1 MGDVLYVS
9 FLLFYIIKIK
19 SVVFFDK
26 ICYILLDCDTMSFR
40 RGAMRK
46 VFSILV
52 ENTSGV
58 LSRVSGLFSRRGYN
72 ISSLTVAETENPG
85 LSRMTV
91 VADGDEPIL
100 EQIKQ
105 QLLKLED
112 VIEINELRSRES
124 VCRELMLIKVG
135 ADLEHRTSLTTLA
148 DIFHAKVVDVSNDS
162 RMMELTGNQDKLD
175 SFIKMLNDYEI
186 KEMVRTGITGL
197 MRADAEDYMD
207 NVASD

>member
-1 MGDVLYVS
+1 
-9 FLLFYIIKIK
+9 
-19 SVVFFDK
+19 
-26 ICYILLDCDTMSFR
+26 
-40 RGAMRK
+40 MRK
-46 VFSILV
+46 VLSILV

-72 ISSLTVAETENPG
+72 ISSLTVAETENPM

-91 VADGDEPIL
+91 VADGDEQIL
-100 EQIKQ
+100 EQIKN

-112 VIEINELRSRES
+112 VIEITELRSRES

-135 ADLEHRTSLTTLA
+135 ADDQKRVALSTIA

-162 RMMELTGNQDKLD
+162 IMMELTGNQDKLD
-175 SFIKMLNDYEI
+175 SFLKMLADYEI
-186 KEMVRTGITGL
+186 KEMVRTGVTGL

-207 NVASD
+207 NI

>member
-1 MGDVLYVS
+1 MVEALYCKLP
-9 FLLFYIIKIK
+9 FEKR
-19 SVVFFDK
+19 
-26 ICYILLDCDTMSFR
+26 TR
-40 RGAMRK
+40 
-46 VFSILV
+46 
-52 ENTSGV
+52 
-58 LSRVSGLFSRRGYN
+58 LS
-72 ISSLTVAETENPG
+72 AETENPG

-135 ADLEHRTSLTTLA
+135 ADMEHRTSLTTLA

-162 RMMELTGNQDKLD
+162 MMMELTGNQDKLD

>member
-1 MGDVLYVS
+1 
-9 FLLFYIIKIK
+9 
-19 SVVFFDK
+19 
-26 ICYILLDCDTMSFR
+26 
-40 RGAMRK
+40 MRK
-46 VFSILV
+46 VLSILV

-72 ISSLTVAETENPG
+72 ISSLTVAETENPM

-100 EQIKQ
+100 EQIKN

-112 VIEINELRSRES
+112 VIEITELKSRES

-135 ADLEHRTSLTTLA
+135 ADDQKRVALSTIA

-162 RMMELTGNQDKLD
+162 IMMELTGNQDKLD
-175 SFIKMLNDYEI
+175 SFIKMLADYEI
-186 KEMVRTGITGL
+186 KEMVRTGVTGL

-207 NVASD
+207 NI

>member
-1 MGDVLYVS
+1 
-9 FLLFYIIKIK
+9 
-19 SVVFFDK
+19 
-26 ICYILLDCDTMSFR
+26 
-40 RGAMRK
+40 MRK

-72 ISSLTVAETENPG
+72 ISSLTVSETENPEI
-85 LSRMTV
+85 SRMTV

-105 QLLKLED
+105 QLFKLED
-112 VIEINELRSRES
+112 VRDIIELKSRES
-124 VCRELMLIKVG
+124 VCRELMLIKVA
-135 ADLEHRTSLTTLA
+135 ADTSKRSSLVTVA
-148 DIFHAKVVDVSNDS
+148 DIFHAKIVDVSIDTV
-162 RMMELTGNQDKLD
+162 MMELTGNQDKLD

-197 MRADAEDYMD
+197 MRADAEYYMD
-207 NVASD
+207 NI

>member
-1 MGDVLYVS
+1 
-9 FLLFYIIKIK
+9 
-19 SVVFFDK
+19 
-26 ICYILLDCDTMSFR
+26 
-40 RGAMRK
+40 MRK

-91 VADGDEPIL
+91 VAGGDEPIL

-135 ADLEHRTSLTTLA
+135 ADMEHRTSLTTLA
-148 DIFHAKVVDVSNDS
+148 EIFHAKVVDVSNDS
-162 RMMELTGNQDKLD
+162 MMMELTGNQDKLD